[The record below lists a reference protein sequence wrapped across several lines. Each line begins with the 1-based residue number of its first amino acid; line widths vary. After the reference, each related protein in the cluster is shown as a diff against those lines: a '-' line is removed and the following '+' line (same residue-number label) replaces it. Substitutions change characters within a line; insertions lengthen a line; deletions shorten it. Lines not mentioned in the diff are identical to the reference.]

1 MDWNKYIPFHSC
13 FRVTRNWLPGSCK
26 NYFLTFTISRTDSHR
41 LLKTCI
47 LAKINS
53 TSVSTPENFKD
64 LVVMFCML
72 VTPREWCDGSWGAN
86 AFVCAAN
93 PTDNSKKKKN
103 NEQDIVVLYVCG
115 MKARSGQ
122 NKAFNFHLSVNI
134 FFDCLWLILCT
145 SEIIFV

>member
-1 MDWNKYIPFHSC
+1 MFQIVLECSMFRFYQRPFRSLFKIVYFSFAKKKFLQKDINRKKGMVHFMDWNKYIPFHSC
-13 FRVTRNWLPGSCK
+13 FRVTRNWLPGWCK

-53 TSVSTPENFKD
+53 TCTSVSTPENFKD

-72 VTPREWCDGSWGAN
+72 VTLREWCDGSWGAS

-93 PTDNSKKKKN
+93 PR
-103 NEQDIVVLYVCG
+103 Q
-115 MKARSGQ
+115 
-122 NKAFNFHLSVNI
+122 
-134 FFDCLWLILCT
+134 
-145 SEIIFV
+145 